1 MIGMSGSYSIIAT
14 QFLRVPDSCKII
26 MVAVCDIGALGLA
39 SGQICEIDIQL
50 QLLLSFKKTR
60 N

>member
-39 SGQICEIDIQL
+39 SGQICEIDI
-50 QLLLSFKKTR
+50 
-60 N
+60 